1 MKKTVLEGKQWILEL
16 LLQSTIK
23 SLITGNIY
31 KDKRPSGSTKED
43 IVINSISMDG
53 SFLQDGVFNV
63 NCYVPMQSVSMNGI
77 TQDMPNNNRML
88 EISKAVYPIFE
99 NIFRPQFN
107 LTVVNHN
114 TFEEE
119 DEKANYINFR
129 INLKAYN

>member
-16 LLQSTIK
+16 LLQGNVK
-23 SLITGNIY
+23 SVINGNIY

-63 NCYVPMQSVSMNGI
+63 NCYVPMVSVSINNI
-77 TQDMPNNNRML
+77 TQYMPNNNRMQ
-88 EISKAVYPIFE
+88 EISKTVYPLLE
-99 NIFRPQFN
+99 NVFRPDYN
-107 LTVVNHN
+107 LTVVNHS

-119 DEKANYINFR
+119 DEKANYVNFR

>member
-1 MKKTVLEGKQWILEL
+1 MRKTVLEGKQWIFEL
-16 LLQSTIK
+16 LSQSNIK
-23 SLITGNIY
+23 TLITGNIY

-43 IVINSISMDG
+43 IVINDISMDN

-63 NCYVPMQSVSMNGI
+63 NCYVPMLSVSLNGI
-77 TQDMPNNNRML
+77 TQSMPNSNRML

-99 NIFRPQFN
+99 NIFRPKFN

-119 DEKANYINFR
+119 AEKANYINFR

>member
-1 MKKTVLEGKQWILEL
+1 MKKTVLEGKQWIFEL
-16 LLQSTIK
+16 LSQSNIRTI
-23 SLITGNIY
+23 ITGNIY
-31 KDKRPSGSTKED
+31 KDKKPSGSIKED

-63 NCYVPMQSVSMNGI
+63 NCYVPMVSVNLNGI
-77 TQDMPNNNRML
+77 TQYMPNNNRML

-99 NIFRPQFN
+99 DIFRPQFN

-114 TFEEE
+114 TFEE
-119 DEKANYINFR
+119 DEEKSNYINFR

>member
-1 MKKTVLEGKQWILEL
+1 MKKTVLDGKQWIFEL
-16 LLQSTIK
+16 LTQSNIRTVI
-23 SLITGNIY
+23 SGNIY

-43 IVINSISMDG
+43 IVINSISMDN

-63 NCYVPMQSVSMNGI
+63 NCYVPMVSVSLNNT
-77 TQDMPNNNRML
+77 TQYMPNNNRMMEL
-88 EISKAVYPIFE
+88 SRVIYPVFE
-99 NIFRPQFN
+99 NIFKPQFN

-119 DEKANYINFR
+119 TEKANYINFR

>member
-16 LLQSTIK
+16 LLQSPIK

>member
-1 MKKTVLEGKQWILEL
+1 MRNTVLEGKQWIFEL
-16 LLQSTIK
+16 LSQSNIK
-23 SLITGNIY
+23 TLITGNIY

-43 IVINSISMDG
+43 IVINDISMDN

-63 NCYVPMQSVSMNGI
+63 NCYVPMLSVSINGI
-77 TQDMPNNNRML
+77 TQYMPNSNRML

-99 NIFRPQFN
+99 NIFRPKFN

-119 DEKANYINFR
+119 ADKANYINFR